1 MLIEVLVALAVV
13 AVSLTAIGS
22 LMAATVRAMRSIDQR
37 AALVETARG
46 IGTGLPD
53 RADLAT
59 SLSGDL
65 AGHRWRVDVGPFVAG
80 FVDPRQRTVWM
91 PETVVIR
98 VQSPG
103 GAMLQVNTV
112 RLRRRATQ

>member
-13 AVSLTAIGS
+13 AVSLMAIGS

-37 AALVETARG
+37 VALVETARG
-46 IGTGLPD
+46 IEAGLPE

-65 AGHRWRVDVGPFVAG
+65 AGHQWRVDVGPFVAD
-80 FVDPRQRTVWM
+80 FVDPRQPVAWM
-91 PETVVIR
+91 PQTVVIR
-98 VQSPG
+98 VLSSG
-103 GAMLQVNTV
+103 GAILQINTV
-112 RLRRRATQ
+112 RLRRRASR